1 MAKKE
6 KKVKKPRGK
15 KSQGIEYQVDSEI
28 FASDPY
34 EVTSAREDFSGNT
47 WHKTGQRLS
56 DEFESGEG
64 RVEGLE
70 RKRYATSDGG
80 EKIVQVESS
89 PAFEKSG
96 FKMSGMKFY
105 DKNYNKK

>member
-1 MAKKE
+1 MAFKLRNTPYPKKPKRS
-6 KKVKKPRGK
+6 KKVKEM
-15 KSQGIEYQVDSEI
+15 EYQVDPDV

-34 EVTSAREDFSGNT
+34 QVTSAREDFSGNT

-70 RKRYATSDGG
+70 RKRYATPDGG

-89 PAFEKSG
+89 PAYLKR
-96 FKMSGMKFY
+96 KYRKR
-105 DKNYNKK
+105 KKK